1 MAPGHRW
8 RAMIKIVGVDPGL
21 SATGVGVVRGQGLKV
36 AGYSF
41 GCITTSQASPLP
53 ERLDRIFSRL
63 LNLFSKEAPDLVV
76 VEDVFSL
83 KEYPKS
89 GISLG
94 QVSGVVILAAS
105 RAGIRCAEIPVREAK
120 QVLTGNGN
128 ASKVQL
134 ESAVRRHLHHPEPIR
149 PHHAS
154 DALGLAIIGLFR
166 CGGVSPGGTAL
177 GRPSN
182 GGAAG
187 LFSGFRQRNGNTGSG
202 SR

>member
-1 MAPGHRW
+1 MAPGHRL

-36 AGYSF
+36 AAYSF

-53 ERLDRIFSRL
+53 ERLDRIFSQL
-63 LNLFSKEAPDLVV
+63 LTLFSEETPDLVV

-83 KEYPKS
+83 KAYPKS

-94 QVSGVVILAAS
+94 QVSGVVILAAA

-134 ESAVRRHLHHPEPIR
+134 ESAVRRQLHHPAPIR

-166 CGGVSPGGTAL
+166 CGGVSHGAI
-177 GRPSN
+177 GRGRQSKD
-182 GGAAG
+182 GAAWP
-187 LFSGFRQRNGNTGSG
+187 LSGFRKRTGNTGSR